1 VKSCYKEKKL
11 FRKFLRLRCYGKD
24 EGMQKQRT
32 PRHIARV
39 TMDRRWKRGRHHKR
53 RRDEIEW
60 DLNTM
65 GIKETGQR
73 PWGWRKVVL
82 ESKVRNGERGVGG

>member
-11 FRKFLRLRCYGKD
+11 FRKSLRIRCYGKD

-39 TMDRRWKRGRHHKR
+39 TMDGRWKRGRHRKR
-53 RRDEIEW
+53 RRDEIEC
-60 DLNTM
+60 DLNTV
-65 GIKETGQR
+65 GI
-73 PWGWRKVVL
+73 RK
-82 ESKVRNGERGVGG
+82 KKQVRDLRDGGRLY